1 MKTVTVSPQDKNMAT
16 QKKHHPKKKEAS
28 AHEQVVELKIPP
40 LPEFVSV
47 ARLTLSGIASR
58 MDFPYENI
66 EDMKVALAEACN
78 NAIQHA
84 YRNGQA
90 QRGVMVRF
98 VLHQKQL
105 VMEVEDEGCG
115 FDTGRDIRP
124 PEEMQEGGLGL
135 FLIRSLVDE
144 LRLESTEKKG
154 TRVVMVK
161 YK

>member
-1 MKTVTVSPQDKNMAT
+1 MAT
-16 QKKHHPKKKEAS
+16 HKKNNAKKKES
-28 AHEQVVELKIPP
+28 AVQEQVVELKIPG

-47 ARLTLSGIASR
+47 ARLTLSGIATR

-66 EDMKVALAEACN
+66 EDLKVALAEACN

-84 YRNGQA
+84 YKNGQSR
-90 QRGVMVRF
+90 RGVVVRF
-98 VLHQKQL
+98 VLQQKQL

-115 FDTGRDIRP
+115 FEAQREINP
-124 PEEMQEGGLGL
+124 PEGMQEGGLGL

-144 LRLESTEKKG
+144 LRLESTAKKG

>member
-1 MKTVTVSPQDKNMAT
+1 MAAKKTN
-16 QKKHHPKKKEAS
+16 KKKESVS
-28 AHEQVVELKIPP
+28 AAGHVVELRIPG

-47 ARLTLSGIASR
+47 ARLTLSGIANR
-58 MDFPYENI
+58 MDFPYESI

-84 YRNGQA
+84 YRNGETEEE
-90 QRGVMVRF
+90 VVVRF
-98 VLHQKQL
+98 TLAQKKL
-105 VMEVEDEGCG
+105 VMEVEDKGCG
-115 FDTGRDIRP
+115 FDSGKEIKP
-124 PEEMQEGGLGL
+124 PDMTREGGLGL

-144 LRLESTEKKG
+144 LHLQSTGKKG